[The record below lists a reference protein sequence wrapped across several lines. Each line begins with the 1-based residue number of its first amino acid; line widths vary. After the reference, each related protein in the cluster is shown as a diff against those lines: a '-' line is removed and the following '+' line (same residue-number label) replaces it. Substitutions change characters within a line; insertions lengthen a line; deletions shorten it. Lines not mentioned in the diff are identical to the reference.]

1 MDFNPT
7 MLMMLGG
14 ALAQADAQPRV
25 GGNPGALAV
34 LGQGLGA
41 LPQMMM
47 NYQLTQARIGD
58 VKQQKLLREA
68 QMEEMR
74 QKTAAK
80 NGLAGMFLGGGEG
93 GDLGALGGGM
103 PGSQFAAGLTSG
115 GVGGLAPQ
123 GYPQNTPPGI
133 LPNGL
138 RGGPKARG
146 GNLDPRMLAQLA
158 KLNPEAAVK
167 ALMESKANQMK
178 KNVVVKPGEM
188 IVDPETGQVINRFEP
203 DATAV
208 NPGQSL
214 INPRT
219 GELITKVPQAS
230 VSLGKDQRQIDPNT
244 GQVIV
249 DEKTT
254 PIQDYT
260 VKLQKVLTSP
270 NIDEKTRQRAL
281 LSLQQMKDSGV
292 AAPVSGGGGS
302 SSGSG
307 GGGGLTIGG
316 KPLTPYDTTFM
327 KQQALADVKTSSAR
341 ADDINSNLDFVRQ
354 SKGLINDYR
363 KALDEG
369 KIKGGYFG
377 GNIAPAIENMKS
389 QLGQP
394 NNSKDYGV
402 VEQFG
407 AINQLQTA
415 KSLMKGTGSITENE
429 RYIARQ
435 ASVQPTDSVERQK
448 YKLDRIQT
456 LNTAIEDAAAAKSKW
471 EALTSTK
478 DSLGQVVAPGSVAKK
493 INGKSFED
501 YVSEIYKHYL
511 GTNDPFQYISG
522 K

>member
-1 MDFNPT
+1 
-7 MLMMLGG
+7 MMLGS

-25 GGNPGALAV
+25 GGNPGAMSV
-34 LGQGLGA
+34 LGQGLGMF
-41 LPQMMM
+41 PHMYM
-47 NYQLTQARIGD
+47 NYQKGQAQIGD
-58 VKQQKLLREA
+58 IKQQKLLREA
-68 QMEEMR
+68 EMEELK

-80 NGLAGMFLGGGEG
+80 AGLAGMFLGGQEG
-93 GDLGALGGGM
+93 GQAPSDGGGMSGGM
-103 PGSQFAAGLTSG
+103 PGSQFAASLAG
-115 GVGGLAPQ
+115 GGGGSSAQ
-123 GYPQNTPPGI
+123 GYPQNNPPGI

-138 RGGPKARG
+138 RGGPQARG

-158 KLNPEAAVK
+158 KLNPEGAVK
-167 ALMESKANQMK
+167 ALMESRANAQK

-214 INPRT
+214 VNPRT

-230 VSLGKDQRQIDPNT
+230 VSLGKDQRQVDPNT
-244 GQVIV
+244 GKVII
-249 DEKTT
+249 DAAST

-260 VKLQKVLTSP
+260 TKLQKVLTSP
-270 NIDEKTRQRAL
+270 NIDEATRQRAL

-292 AAPVSGGGGS
+292 AAPVSGGSGS

-316 KPLTPYDTTFM
+316 KPLTPYDTNFM
-327 KQQALADVKTSSAR
+327 KQQAMADVKTASAR

-354 SKGLINDYR
+354 SKSLITDYR
-363 KALDEG
+363 KALDSG
-369 KIKGGYFG
+369 KIKGGFFG
-377 GNIAPAIENMKS
+377 GNIAPMVENIKS
-389 QLGQP
+389 QLGSP

-402 VEQFG
+402 IEQFG

-429 RYIARQ
+429 RYIAKQ
-435 ASVQPTDSVERQK
+435 ASIQPTDSVERQK

-456 LNTAIEDAAAAKSKW
+456 LNTAIENAADAKSKW
-471 EALTSTK
+471 EAMTSTK

-493 INGKSFED
+493 INGRSFED
-501 YVSEIYKHYL
+501 YVSEIYKHHL
-511 GTNDPFQYISG
+511 GTNDPFQYLSG